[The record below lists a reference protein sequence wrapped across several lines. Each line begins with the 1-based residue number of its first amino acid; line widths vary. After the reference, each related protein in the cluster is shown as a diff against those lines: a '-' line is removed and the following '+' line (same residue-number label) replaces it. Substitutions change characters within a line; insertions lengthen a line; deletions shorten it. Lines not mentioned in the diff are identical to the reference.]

1 MEPLP
6 ELGATALDS
15 MRVRITGVLPAQIRA
30 CLASLSDDQLWW
42 RPNQASNS
50 VGNLV
55 LHVSGAI
62 MEFLCRRVG
71 GFPYERDR
79 EAEFREQRAINRD
92 LLLKIFDKAIVQA
105 SETLERLPSSRLSEA
120 STNPAYY
127 SLLLEDILGVTVHMA
142 THTGQIVFITKML
155 NEGSVVE
162 LWPQTHRQ
170 AGAWRS

>member
-1 MEPLP
+1 MEALP

-30 CLASLSDDQLWW
+30 CLASLRDDQLWW

-79 EAEFREQRAINRD
+79 EAEFREQGA
-92 LLLKIFDKAIVQA
+92 
-105 SETLERLPSSRLSEA
+105 T
-120 STNPAYY
+120 
-127 SLLLEDILGVTVHMA
+127 SL
-142 THTGQIVFITKML
+142 QFC
-155 NEGSVVE
+155 
-162 LWPQTHRQ
+162 R
-170 AGAWRS
+170 